1 MDGVQCCL
9 RGQKALF
16 PGTCLTSG
24 SGEGLLSYY
33 LGFGFLVLQFTF
45 LTVASLGAFNT
56 PKGAVKLHRDMPFS
70 RLDGLRTFYSQSMGT
85 QHFHRY
91 TLENAPTGTG
101 HCRNPA
107 CLHAPGSPNTHL
119 RSAYQVLVN

>member
-1 MDGVQCCL
+1 M
-9 RGQKALF
+9 
-16 PGTCLTSG
+16 TSG

-33 LGFGFLVLQFTF
+33 LGFGFPVLQFTF

-85 QHFHRY
+85 RQFHRY
-91 TLENAPTGTG
+91 ALENTPTGTG
-101 HCRNPA
+101 HSRNPA
-107 CLHAPGSPNTHL
+107 CQACPRVPSYALEVYLSGSG
-119 RSAYQVLVN
+119 